1 MCFHVCKSHSLLKD
15 PQNQMLHEK
24 KWILSQGVSKP
35 IGWCLDVLLSCT
47 STVWV
52 ELRHHIV
59 PRMFKTRWM
68 MFGCLIVL
76 YFHGLS
82 WVETPHCPKDI
93 QNPLDDVWMSYCLVL
108 PRFELSWD
116 TTLSQGCSKCVGWC
130 LDVLLSCTSTV
141 WVELR
146 HHIYILDQRRSLAFN
161 SRQIFL
167 QLNGTDIRGA
177 LLPSSGSGCNHGV
190 HHCVYYRP
198 GRAGQVGRARS
209 FHIWNVLLN
218 LLG

>member
-1 MCFHVCKSHSLLKD
+1 
-15 PQNQMLHEK
+15 MLHEK

-59 PRMFKTRWM
+59 PRMFKTHWM

-93 QNPLDDVWMSYCLVL
+93 QNPLDDVSMSYCLVL
-108 PRFELSWD
+108 PRFELRHHIVPRMFKTRWMMF
-116 TTLSQGCSKCVGWC
+116 WC
-130 LDVLLSCTSTV
+130 LVVLYFHGLS
-141 WVELR
+141 WVETPHLHFELR
-146 HHIYILDQRRSLAFN
+146 HHIYILDRRRSCFQFQTNFLAVEWD
-161 SRQIFL
+161 RHK
-167 QLNGTDIRGA
+167 RR
-177 LLPSSGSGCNHGV
+177 SSSFFGKWMQPWCAPL
-190 HHCVYYRP
+190 CV
-198 GRAGQVGRARS
+198 
-209 FHIWNVLLN
+209 L
-218 LLG
+218 

>member
-1 MCFHVCKSHSLLKD
+1 
-15 PQNQMLHEK
+15 MLHEK

-68 MFGCLIVL
+68 MFGCLVVL
-76 YFHGLS
+76 YFHSLS
-82 WVETPHCPKDI
+82 WVETPHCSKDI
-93 QNPLDDVWMSYCLVL
+93 QNPLDDVSMSCCLVL

-116 TTLSQGCSKCVGWC
+116 TTFTFWTNV
-130 LDVLLSCTSTV
+130 D
-141 WVELR
+141 
-146 HHIYILDQRRSLAFN
+146 LAFN